1 MLGLISVTR
10 PSTKQWLNLWLR
22 RRLLQTLCK
31 LKADWLMKKE
41 KRSEFEVTG
50 RGKTL
55 KSHGKRHSGK
65 LDLPISSK

>member
-1 MLGLISVTR
+1 
-10 PSTKQWLNLWLR
+10 
-22 RRLLQTLCK
+22 
-31 LKADWLMKKE
+31 MKKE

-65 LDLPISSK
+65 LDIPISSK